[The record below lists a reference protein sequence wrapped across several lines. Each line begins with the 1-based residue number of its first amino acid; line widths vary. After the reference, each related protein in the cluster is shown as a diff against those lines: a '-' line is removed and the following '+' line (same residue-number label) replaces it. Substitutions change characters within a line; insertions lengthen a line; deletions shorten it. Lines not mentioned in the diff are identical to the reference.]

1 MLNKTQL
8 KNLETILESAISSL
22 EKEADLNFLLIKDSS
37 KNLENKRSKIKTA
50 KITRAAKNLLLQFE
64 DYGLTSYLDFADE
77 IKLNVKNINSK
88 SNLAPIKENVLIK
101 VNKEFDKFELERD
114 DFYNNMLLHIF
125 NQGRQHQTIVNPTT
139 KITHKKFA
147 SYEAEENKNFETL
160 VTVLKDELMI
170 YLSYLKDF
178 INEDIENSYN
188 ISLNK
193 AAMIKSLSK
202 KMDKSSTEVQE
213 ILRKH
218 AWQAYSFGNL
228 YQLDRDKTEFVVWKT
243 GSHIDDCLTCMDFQ
257 TGAAIL
263 KDGEGN
269 NLPYIIDT
277 DAVIYRLKDI
287 FKVSK
292 IDGPVFFSYHDG
304 CRCQFISYDKK
315 KALNWS

>member
-1 MLNKTQL
+1 MLNKIQL
-8 KNLETILESAISSL
+8 KNLEAILESTIAAL
-22 EKEADLNFLLIKDSS
+22 EKESDLNFLLMKDSS
-37 KNLENKRSKIKTA
+37 KFLENKRSRIKTA

-64 DYGLTSYLDFADE
+64 DYGLTSYLDFSDE
-77 IKLNVKNINSK
+77 VKLNVKNINPK
-88 SNLAPIKENVLIK
+88 SNLAPIKEDVLIK
-101 VNKEFDKFELERD
+101 VSKEFDKFELERD
-114 DFYNNMLLHIF
+114 DFYQNMLLHIF
-125 NQGRQHQTIVNPTT
+125 NQGRQHQTTVNPTI

-147 SYEAEENKNFETL
+147 SYENEENKNFETL
-160 VTVLKDELMI
+160 VAVLKDEFMI

-178 INEDIENSYN
+178 VDEDIENSYN

-202 KMDKSSTEVQE
+202 KMDKSSHDVQE

-228 YQLDRDKTEFVVWKT
+228 YQLERDKIEFVAWQT
-243 GSHIDDCLTCMDFQ
+243 GQHIDDCDECRNFQ

-263 KDGEGN
+263 KDADGN
-269 NLPYIIDT
+269 NLNYTIDT
-277 DAVIYRLKDI
+277 DAMIYKLEDI
-287 FKVSK
+287 SKVSK